1 MGEEPVNIDILLRQN
16 VDEEADKATRGI
28 DKMAQASEEAWKHSK
43 EAIQLQ
49 QEVIARLRKEIE
61 PLQAQFN
68 KINFGTNDPQ
78 IIAQREQLSKTI
90 RSLTTELKGEEEA
103 LKEMSKASDTTKQK
117 SQSLETQMRLVRE
130 AMSELSLAGKKDTAE
145 YRAKEQQ
152 LGTLATAYR
161 EVYQTQLQLSK
172 GGANMQGIVSG
183 LTAVSGMLSAGA
195 GVLGL
200 YNQNSEEYNK
210 LQTKMQSLMA
220 ITIGLQQVQNTLHQ
234 TSAFRIQTVTKAKQL
249 WTAATNGLT
258 AALGLSNVA
267 AKALMGTL
275 TLGLSVAIGAA
286 INWIDKYVAKQR
298 EAKDAE
304 QKLNESIAEN
314 SSQQIANYEKL
325 RVSYTALGNDIKAKE
340 QFIRD
345 NQDAF
350 KQLGVSIN
358 NVTEADS
365 AFIENTEAFKEAIR
379 QRAIATA
386 AMELAAEQYKK
397 MLIERQKAEE
407 KISSEIEKTTNR
419 GKVTTPGNDI
429 IKAAAPQLKIIPE
442 LQPVSD
448 QEAKKEVDGYLS
460 DTEEKYAK
468 AGDEWIKKNVDADTA
483 AKKIF
488 AGLGLSTKPT
498 TSAKSK
504 TSTTTDK
511 TENDQKQ
518 AAEKLAKMTAD
529 IQREIDTSTI
539 AAMQEG
545 KEKKLKEIENDYNQ
559 RIAVIE
565 ERKKELEEIE
575 AKGIDTTKQQ
585 SQLDALSEAEKNKYE
600 ARVKAVNEGAAA
612 AIAAIMN
619 EIDTR
624 FKGENERRLA
634 EIDNFY
640 SQQLSKAKENG
651 ATQAQLDEIALK
663 RKQDVELEKQYIALE
678 TLDFEAQIAL
688 KKAAIEDR
696 NVLLESDRQ
705 EKLLRIQID
714 AAKKRLQKLQQIKAA
729 GGDVDKEIA
738 ATTAAISAMNAEL
751 DNTPAK
757 KIQEIGQ
764 MISEV
769 LSSIGEFAGVFDEDL
784 SSLFDMFSGFAKG
797 WSNLGSGDPKKMV
810 EGGMQLLD
818 VAGKII
824 QKNKEANAEIRKF
837 NYDLAQQAID
847 YSLAVIRAIKDV
859 KSETDSIFSENYTNA
874 LSKGMTG
881 YNAAI
886 AKQSE
891 LMRKLAGETV
901 KTGVEKKKFLGITYG
916 TKDVYSSL
924 LKTYPDLI
932 NKDGTLNRELA
943 ESLKKSGVLKEETS
957 TLIDNILSAADA
969 ADEAM
974 QSVES
979 ELQNLVGS
987 IGNELKSVLDDA
999 FASGTDSAKAMT
1011 DNVVK
1016 MLKELST
1023 QKLYNA
1029 VFGSLFAQLE
1039 DKMKESYGAT
1049 GDKNL
1054 TDDIDWFMQ
1063 NYPELVDS
1071 YNKGLAQLQ
1080 SSIRERYGV
1089 DAFTAEDGRTAVN
1102 KGIAQASQD
1111 SIDELNGRITFITM
1125 KVSDIGTLSAKQL
1138 DMGNEQL
1145 LVMKTMLSQIDIMT
1159 ENSEFLKK
1167 LNSISEDIAR
1177 MQRDGITIK
1186 R

>member
-1 MGEEPVNIDILLRQN
+1 MGEEPVNIDILMRQN
-16 VDEEADKATRGI
+16 VEEEANKAVQGL
-28 DKMAQASEEAWKHSK
+28 DKMSEASEEAWKHSK

-49 QEVIARLRKEIE
+49 QEVIARLRKEI
-61 PLQAQFN
+61 AQLKPEFDKVN
-68 KINFGTNDPQ
+68 IGTQDPQ
-78 IIAQREQLSKTI
+78 ILAQRQQLSKTI
-90 RSLTTELKGEEEA
+90 RSLTADLKGEEQA
-103 LKEMSKASDTTKQK
+103 LKEMTKTSDSAKEKSK
-117 SQSLETQMRLVRE
+117 SLETQMRLVRE

-183 LTAVSGMLSAGA
+183 LTALSGILSAGA
-195 GVLGL
+195 GAMGIF
-200 YNQNSEEYNK
+200 NQNSEEYNK

-249 WTAATNGLT
+249 WTAATNRLT
-258 AALGLSNVA
+258 AALGLSTVA

-286 INWIDKYVAKQR
+286 INLIDKYVSKQR

-304 QKLNESIAEN
+304 QKFNDAVVEN
-314 SSQQIANYEKL
+314 SAQQIATYEKL
-325 RVSYTALGNDIKAKE
+325 RISYNSLGNDLKAKE
-340 QFIRD
+340 QFILD

-358 NVTEADS
+358 TVTEADS

-397 MLIERQKAEE
+397 MLQERQKAEE
-407 KISSEIEKTTNR
+407 KISDNIEKTANR
-419 GKVTTPGNDI
+419 GKVTTTGGDA
-429 IKAAAPQLKIIPE
+429 IKSVAPQLKVIPE
-442 LQPVSD
+442 LQHVTTQD
-448 QEAKKEVDGYLS
+448 AKKEVDGYLS
-460 DTEEKYAK
+460 DAERKYAK
-468 AGDEWIKKNVDADTA
+468 AGDDWIKKNIDADAA
-483 AKKIF
+483 AKQIF
-488 AGLGLSTKPT
+488 AGIGISTKQQE
-498 TSAKSK
+498 KK
-504 TSTTTDK
+504 KKDK
-511 TENDQKQ
+511 TEQERKQ
-518 AAEKLAKMTAD
+518 ADEKLAKIDAD
-529 IQREIDTSTI
+529 LQREIDASVI
-539 AAMQEG
+539 AAMQDG
-545 KEKKLKEIENDYNQ
+545 KEKKLKEIEADYNQ
-559 RIAVIE
+559 RIAVIG
-565 ERKKELEEIE
+565 ERRKELEEIE
-575 AKGIDTTKQQ
+575 KKGVDTSKQEK
-585 SQLDALSEAEKNKYE
+585 QLDALSEAEKAKYE
-600 ARVKAVNEGAAA
+600 AKVKAVKEGSSA

-619 EIDTR
+619 EIDVR
-624 FKGENERRLA
+624 FKGQNERRLA

-640 SQQLSKAKENG
+640 KEQIAKARENG
-651 ATQAQLDEIALK
+651 ATQKQLDEIGLK
-663 RKQDVELEKQYIALE
+663 HTKDIELEKQYIALE
-678 TLDFEAQIAL
+678 TLDFEAQIAI

-705 EKLLRIQID
+705 EKILRIQID
-714 AAKKRLQKLQQIKAA
+714 AAKKRLQKLQQIKAS
-729 GGDVDKEIA
+729 GGDVDKDIE
-738 ATTAAISAMNAEL
+738 ATTAEIDGMNAEL
-751 DNTPAK
+751 DKIPVQ

-764 MISEV
+764 MISDV

-797 WSNLGSGDPKKMV
+797 FANLGSGDPKKMI

-837 NYDLAQQAID
+837 NYNLAQQAID
-847 YSLAVIRAIKDV
+847 YSLAVIMAIKDV
-859 KSETDSIFSENYTNA
+859 KSETDSIFNKNYTNA
-874 LSKGMTG
+874 LSQGMTG

-987 IGNELKSVLDDA
+987 IGDELKSALDDA

-1029 VFGSLFAQLE
+1029 VFGSLYAELE
-1039 DKMKESYGAT
+1039 DRMKQSYGAT
-1049 GDKNL
+1049 GDKDL
-1054 TDDIDWFMQ
+1054 TDDIDWFMK

-1071 YNKGLAQLQ
+1071 YNKGLAELQ
-1080 SSIRERYGV
+1080 SAIRERYGV
-1089 DAFTAEDGRTAVN
+1089 DAFTAEDGRTAVS
-1102 KGIAQASQD
+1102 KGIAQVSQD
-1111 SIDELNGRITFITM
+1111 SFDELNGRITFITM
-1125 KVSDIGTLSAKQL
+1125 KVSDIGTISTKQL

-1167 LNSISEDIAR
+1167 LNSISEDIAK
-1177 MQRDGITIK
+1177 MNRDGITIK